1 MSSPAENSRQPVI
14 ISPSLY
20 LQTMERIVAPIRGQ
34 ARWPLPV
41 ILLYFAPLLLM
52 EGGCLAAPSGP
63 ESDSCSTLVQSRFFG
78 FFLSSS
84 VFPTIPCSWTLQ
96 NPDPRRYTIFI
107 KVTKPTEDCVPSQ
120 LRSFQYDSFLETT
133 RTYLGMESFDEV
145 VRLCDTSAP
154 VAFLEAG
161 KQFLQMRKGPP
172 RVGAAVADGD
182 GEFKTEYL
190 VVGKRNPSMAACQML
205 CQWLEDCLASS
216 TSNRPCGIMQTPC
229 LCWEPP
235 PLLSEGDS
243 CYHNGVYLENCL
255 PSVKESGKDAEI
267 NGGWTVWSLWA
278 QCSSECGGGIQ
289 IRTRTCQSPPEES
302 YLCEGVVEEGRPC
315 NSQPCTGKGRHH
327 SRSQSL
333 RSVDSRKRDD
343 VDKPR
348 GGPQSPQTVHG
359 AWDEWSPWSLCSST
373 CGRGY
378 RSRTRSCAPPQFGGD
393 ACEGPEKQTKFCNIA
408 VCPVDGL
415 WNEWSS
421 WSTCSASCSNGTMQR
436 TRECNGPSYGG
447 SECRG
452 EWLET
457 VDCFLRECPVDGKW
471 QPWSLWSGCSKTCG
485 GGSQQRNRIC
495 YGPFFEGQPC
505 PGEREEVRR
514 CNEKRCPE
522 PHEICG
528 EDNFSNV
535 VWKMTPSGDTAAV
548 RCPPNAMG
556 LILRRCTLDEEGIAY
571 WENPTYMKCISNDYR
586 SIQTLT
592 REHLSKAQRGLVGDG
607 VSEVMTKL
615 RVTSSDGTSYSGDLL
630 AVLDVLKNMTEIF
643 RRAYYSPSSAD
654 MRNFVQS
661 VSNLL
666 MEENRDRWEEAQLL
680 GPNVKE
686 LFRLVEDFVDV
697 IGLRMKDFQDMYEVT
712 DNLVLSIHK
721 RPVTGHADISF
732 PMKGW
737 RGMVDWARSSEDR
750 VTIPKNILSTGK
762 PDSDDSSTFVT
773 GIVLYRNLGSIL
785 TLQRNSTVLNSKVLS
800 VAVKPTP
807 ASLSAP
813 VVVEF
818 SHLYNGT
825 INHTCISWDESD
837 SSSLLGSWSARGCR
851 TVLVDSFR
859 TKCVCDRLSTFAILA
874 RLNPEMNMDKT
885 QLPSVT
891 LIVGCGVSSLTLLLL
906 IIIYVSVWRYIRS
919 ERSVILINFCLSI
932 ISSNALILI
941 GQTQTRNKVLCTLI
955 AAFLHFFFLS
965 SFCWVLTEAWQSY
978 MAVTGRLRNRI
989 IRKRFLCLGWGLP
1002 ALVVAISVG
1011 FTKAKGYGTPSYCW
1025 LSLEGGLLYAFV
1037 GPAAAV
1043 VLVNMVIG
1051 ILVFNKLVSKD
1062 GITDMKLKERAGQ
1075 MTVPLYNMTL
1085 KCAKCG
1091 VISSADVSTTATS
1104 NAMASLWSSCVV
1116 LPLLALTWMSA
1127 VLAIT
1132 DRRSALFQILF
1143 AVFDSLEGFVIV
1155 MVHCILRREV
1165 QEAVKCRVVD
1175 RQEDANGDSGGS
1187 FQNGHA
1193 QLMVCTVDPTFPVFC
1208 PQTDFE
1214 KDVDMACRSG
1224 TMKRSSLQGE
1234 EKASSGTLTLQKGS
1248 NFNTMPASMAKVHLQ
1263 NVADYNCHTLTL
1275 RREKGAAKGIST
1287 ELPGAKSIYI
1297 CDGELFKQLD
1307 GELPRG
1313 NGEGS
1318 SSEGAGK
1325 GPGYVIMPTNNTG
1338 TLKAA
1343 KGKEEHAAKYNIGM
1357 EQLPQTRLVHLANS
1371 AGGEPVP
1378 GFGLKTLPAD
1388 QVSVSCSDRD
1398 SPAQNLQNMPR
1409 DAQVANN
1416 MCDGGDSG
1424 NSGVMSKSETVSTL
1438 SMSSL
1443 ERRKSRYAELDF
1455 ERIMHTRKRHQD
1467 MFQDLNRKIHSADK
1481 DRESPPVDAKAAK
1494 RWSVS
1499 SASSDK
1505 TNMSDKQQTPSK
1517 RAWEGIRKTHSPPSW
1532 VRKDLETVVASP
1544 LELQTVEWEKTSATI
1559 PLVGQEIMDLQT
1571 EV

>member
-1 MSSPAENSRQPVI
+1 
-14 ISPSLY
+14 
-20 LQTMERIVAPIRGQ
+20 
-34 ARWPLPV
+34 
-41 ILLYFAPLLLM
+41 
-52 EGGCLAAPSGP
+52 
-63 ESDSCSTLVQSRFFG
+63 
-78 FFLSSS
+78 
-84 VFPTIPCSWTLQ
+84 
-96 NPDPRRYTIFI
+96 
-107 KVTKPTEDCVPSQ
+107 
-120 LRSFQYDSFLETT
+120 
-133 RTYLGMESFDEV
+133 
-145 VRLCDTSAP
+145 
-154 VAFLEAG
+154 
-161 KQFLQMRKGPP
+161 
-172 RVGAAVADGD
+172 
-182 GEFKTEYL
+182 
-190 VVGKRNPSMAACQML
+190 
-205 CQWLEDCLASS
+205 
-216 TSNRPCGIMQTPC
+216 
-229 LCWEPP
+229 
-235 PLLSEGDS
+235 
-243 CYHNGVYLENCL
+243 
-255 PSVKESGKDAEI
+255 
-267 NGGWTVWSLWA
+267 
-278 QCSSECGGGIQ
+278 
-289 IRTRTCQSPPEES
+289 
-302 YLCEGVVEEGRPC
+302 
-315 NSQPCTGKGRHH
+315 
-327 SRSQSL
+327 
-333 RSVDSRKRDD
+333 
-343 VDKPR
+343 
-348 GGPQSPQTVHG
+348 
-359 AWDEWSPWSLCSST
+359 
-373 CGRGY
+373 
-378 RSRTRSCAPPQFGGD
+378 
-393 ACEGPEKQTKFCNIA
+393 
-408 VCPVDGL
+408 
-415 WNEWSS
+415 
-421 WSTCSASCSNGTMQR
+421 MQR

-457 VDCFLRECPVDGKW
+457 VDCFLGECPVDGKW

-485 GGSQQRNRIC
+485 GGSQQRNRVC
-495 YGPFFEGQPC
+495 FGPFFGGQPC
-505 PGEREEVRR
+505 PGEREEVRT
-514 CNEKRCPE
+514 CNEKKCPE

-535 VWKMTPSGDTAAV
+535 MWKMTPAGDTAAV

-556 LILRRCTLDEEGIAY
+556 LILRRCTLDEEGVAY
-571 WENPTYMKCISNDYR
+571 WENPTYLKCISNDYR

-630 AVLDVLKNMTEIF
+630 AIVDVLKNMTEIF

-661 VSNLL
+661 LSNLL
-666 MEENRDRWEEAQLL
+666 MEENRERWEEAQLL

-721 RPVTGHADISF
+721 RPVTGHADINF

-750 VTIPKNILSTGK
+750 VTIPKNILSMGK
-762 PDSDDSSTFVT
+762 PDSDDTSTFVT
-773 GIVLYRNLGSIL
+773 GVALYRNLGNIL
-785 TLQRNSTVLNSKVLS
+785 NLQRNSTVLNSKVLS
-800 VAVKPTP
+800 VTIKPTP

-818 SHLYNGT
+818 SHRYNQT
-825 INHTCISWDESD
+825 NNQTCISWDESE
-837 SSSLLGSWSARGCR
+837 SSSLLGSWSARGCK

-906 IIIYVSVWRYIRS
+906 IIIYMSVWRYIRS

-1175 RQEDANGDSGGS
+1175 RQEDTNGDSGGS

-1193 QLMVCTVDPTFPVFC
+1193 QLM
-1208 PQTDFE
+1208 TDFE
-1214 KDVDMACRSG
+1214 KDVDMACKSG

-1234 EKASSGTLTLQKGS
+1234 EKASAGTLTLQKGS

-1275 RREKGAAKGIST
+1275 RREKGATKGIST

-1297 CDGELFKQLD
+1297 CDGDLFKQLD
-1307 GELPRG
+1307 GDVPRG

-1318 SSEGAGK
+1318 SAEGTGK
-1325 GPGYVIMPTNNTG
+1325 GPGYVILPTNNTA
-1338 TLKAA
+1338 TLRPA
-1343 KGKEEHAAKYNIGM
+1343 KGKDEQAAKYNISID
-1357 EQLPQTRLVHLANS
+1357 QLPQTRLIHLANTVS
-1371 AGGEPVP
+1371 GEPVP

-1398 SPAQNLQNMPR
+1398 SPAHNLQNMPR
-1409 DAQVANN
+1409 DSKVVNR
-1416 MCDGGDSG
+1416 MCDGGDSA
-1424 NSGVMSKSETVSTL
+1424 NFGVMSKSETVSTL

-1455 ERIMHTRKRHQD
+1455 EKIMHTRKRHQD
-1467 MFQDLNRKIHSADK
+1467 MFQDLNRKIHNADK

-1532 VRKDLETVVASP
+1532 VRKDLETVAASP

>member
-1 MSSPAENSRQPVI
+1 MTGSDSRIPGRTLPALF
-14 ISPSLY
+14 LY
-20 LQTMERIVAPIRGQ
+20 L
-34 ARWPLPV
+34 
-41 ILLYFAPLLLM
+41 APLLLM
-52 EGGCLAAPSGP
+52 DGRCHAAPSGP
-63 ESDSCSTLVQSRFFG
+63 ESDSCSTLVQNRFFG
-78 FFLSSS
+78 FFRSSS
-84 VFPTIPCSWTLQ
+84 VFPTVPCSWTLQ

-120 LRSFQYDSFLETT
+120 LRTFQYDSFLETT

-145 VRLCDTSAP
+145 VRLCDSSAP

-161 KQFLQMRKGPP
+161 KQFLQMRKGLR
-172 RVGAAVADGD
+172 RVGAAITDGD
-182 GEFKTEYL
+182 GDFKTEYL

-229 LCWEPP
+229 LCWEKPP
-235 PLLSEGDS
+235 QLSHGDS

-255 PSVKESGKDAEI
+255 PTVKESGKDTEI
-267 NGGWTVWSLWA
+267 NGGWSVWGQWA
-278 QCSSECGGGIQ
+278 QCSSDCGGGIQ
-289 IRTRTCQSPPEES
+289 TRARTCQSPPEES

-315 NSQPCTGKGRHH
+315 NSQPCTGKGRHL

-348 GGPQSPQTVHG
+348 GGQQSPQTVHG

-378 RSRTRSCAPPQFGGD
+378 RSRTRTCTPPQFEGD
-393 ACEGPEKQTKFCNIA
+393 PCEGPEKQTKFCNIA
-408 VCPVDGL
+408 VCPVDGV

-421 WSTCSASCSNGTMQR
+421 WSSCSATCSNGTMQR

-457 VDCFLRECPVDGKW
+457 VDCFLGECPVDGKW

-495 YGPFFEGQPC
+495 YGPFFGGQPC
-505 PGEREEVRR
+505 PGDREEVRR

-535 VWKMTPSGDTAAV
+535 VWKMTPAGDTAAV

-556 LILRRCTLDEEGIAY
+556 LILRRCNLDEEGIAY

-630 AVLDVLKNMTEIF
+630 AIVDVLKNMTEIF

-666 MEENRDRWEEAQLL
+666 MEENRERWEEAQLM
-680 GPNVKE
+680 GPNIKE

-721 RPVTGHADISF
+721 RPVVGHADVSF

-737 RGMVDWARSSEDR
+737 RGMVDWARNSEDR
-750 VTIPKNILSTGK
+750 VTIPKNILVTGK
-762 PDSDDSSTFVT
+762 PDSDDSSTFVA

-800 VAVKPTP
+800 VTIKPTP
-807 ASLSAP
+807 ASIYAP

-825 INHTCISWDESD
+825 TNQTCISWDESD
-837 SSSLLGSWSARGCR
+837 SSSLLGSWSARGCKA
-851 TVLVDSFR
+851 VLVDSFR

-1175 RQEDANGDSGGS
+1175 RQEDTNGDSGGS

-1193 QLMVCTVDPTFPVFC
+1193 QLM
-1208 PQTDFE
+1208 TDFE

-1234 EKASSGTLTLQKGS
+1234 EKASAGTLTLQKGS

-1263 NVADYNCHTLTL
+1263 NVADYTSHTLTL
-1275 RREKGAAKGIST
+1275 RREKGATKGIST

-1307 GELPRG
+1307 GDLPRG

-1318 SSEGAGK
+1318 SSEGTGK
-1325 GPGYVIMPTNNTG
+1325 GPGYVILPTNNTG
-1338 TLKAA
+1338 TLKPA
-1343 KGKEEHAAKYNIGM
+1343 KGKDEQAAKYNISI
-1357 EQLPQTRLVHLANS
+1357 EQLPQTRLIHLANP
-1371 AGGEPVP
+1371 ANGEPVP
-1378 GFGLKTLPAD
+1378 GFGLKSLPAD
-1388 QVSVSCSDRD
+1388 QVSVSCSERD
-1398 SPAQNLQNMPR
+1398 SPAHNLQSMPR
-1409 DAQVANN
+1409 ESQVVNSV
-1416 MCDGGDSG
+1416 CDGGDSG

-1455 ERIMHTRKRHQD
+1455 EKIMHTRKRHQD

-1532 VRKDLETVVASP
+1532 VRKDLETVAASP